1 MILKTK
7 ILVGLLLT
15 GNGYFI
21 FRHIDSHH
29 KLIPWRLVVIH
40 GCIDGYFRPVIY
52 LHCCNNNKTETVKAQ
67 FLRNVSTVF
76 WPRRVRSDHGVE
88 NIEAARE
95 MLKKT
100 VTSSKPFLTGLSV
113 HNHRCERLWKHV
125 LH

>member
-1 MILKTK
+1 MVIS
-7 ILVGLLLT
+7 
-15 GNGYFI
+15 F

-29 KLIPWRLVVIH
+29 KLIHWRLVVIH
-40 GCIDGYFRPVIY
+40 GCIDGYSRSVIY
-52 LHCCNNNKTETVKAQ
+52 LHCCNNNKAETVKAQ
-67 FLRNVSTVF
+67 LLRNVSTVF